1 MHERLYENLKTWTP
15 TPDETEGK
23 YGIPKLDPCEL
34 PEIASWVPF
43 NNLSRKTDKT
53 DGIQM
58 YVDDYRIG
66 RLWQSPLRYIDGLRR
81 AGAVLTPDYSIYT
94 DVPAALGIYNHYRKH
109 WLGAY
114 WQQCG
119 LTVIHT
125 ICWGGEETFDWCF
138 DGEPH
143 NAPVSV
149 SSIGTQRRA
158 DTKSSFMRGYDA
170 MLERLNPSCIL
181 FFGHVPDG
189 ARGNIVHVD
198 AFYRRFEER
207 RENQR
212 AQV

>member
-1 MHERLYENLKTWTP
+1 MHERLYENLKTWAP

-23 YGIPKLDPCEL
+23 YGIPKLEPCEL
-34 PEIASWVPF
+34 QEIASWVPF
-43 NNLSRKTDKT
+43 NDLSRKTGKT

-119 LTVIHT
+119 LTVIPT
-125 ICWGGEETFDWCF
+125 ICWGGE
-138 DGEPH
+138 
-143 NAPVSV
+143 
-149 SSIGTQRRA
+149 
-158 DTKSSFMRGYDA
+158 
-170 MLERLNPSCIL
+170 
-181 FFGHVPDG
+181 
-189 ARGNIVHVD
+189 
-198 AFYRRFEER
+198 
-207 RENQR
+207 
-212 AQV
+212 